1 METGKV
7 NSQYS
12 GFVIIRLSPE
22 ASPSDESPETLQ
34 SYCAERKLSG
44 LAKLLDSYDIK
55 ETRPVVRALPVSKIR
70 ELEKQAAQS
79 AAPPVHNLSA
89 YWKIDIRKVAKKK
102 SEAFVKALNALEE
115 VDLAYLELEATDP
128 AVNAGNDPFNAS
140 QNYQDAAPDGIDARW
155 AWTQLNS
162 EGAGVGFVDLE
173 QGWFLNHEDYAGKS
187 PTLLSGD
194 NRDGIGGYVGNHGTA
209 VLGEVSAD
217 DNTIGVVG
225 IAPSANTVNVTS
237 HWDTASSS
245 SGNVADAIV
254 GALPTLQ
261 PGDVLLLEIQK
272 GFLPT
277 EVDVADF
284 DAIRLAVALGI
295 IVVEAAGNGG
305 FDLDNYTDGAGD
317 FVLRRGSID
326 FKDSGAIMV
335 GASTSTVPHNR
346 MGFSNF
352 GSRIDCYAWGENV
365 TTAGYGDLDNG
376 GGDNNGTYTSVFGG
390 TSSASPIITGAAM
403 ILQGLY
409 KANTSDRLTSF
420 EMRELLSN
428 PATGTPQGTDVA
440 GYISVMPNLRAIIET
455 TLEIP
460 RLVTVIPD
468 KGDFGNVCLGT
479 FKDMNLVLSNSGN
492 ARLKVTNITSSSG
505 EFQLPSVMAYP
516 IFIEKGDS
524 ISIPL
529 RLAPTGL
536 GNKSST
542 ITIFSDNPNGPKKVE
557 VSGTTK
563 APRLVALIAA
573 KGNFGDVCKESL
585 ADKMMVLNNSGPC
598 PLTITSIT
606 SSSAEFLVAN
616 VLSFPI
622 VIAPGDSLQ
631 VPIQFAPTSFGSKSG
646 VITIASDD
654 PGGDKKV
661 TVHGNTPAGEL
672 VVTGST
678 CIGGVKACCTGERTI
693 SVCNT
698 GDCKLRVSSVD
709 FKRSS
714 KYWKLVNNPFPATLQ
729 PGSCLSVLIRYHA
742 KEKCPKCCELVI
754 KSDDPKTPKKKLDV
768 MAYTV
773 WHDHGCHQECDDCQ
787 KGCCD
792 KHTHHSCSA
801 QSMDACCWDEECD
814 SVVREC

>member
-1 METGKV
+1 MESGKV
-7 NSQYS
+7 KSHYS
-12 GFVIIRLSPE
+12 GFVIIRLTQE
-22 ASPSDESPETLQ
+22 ASPSSESPETLQ
-34 SYCAERKLSG
+34 SYCVERKLTG

-55 ETRPVVRALPVSKIR
+55 ETRQLVRALPASKIR

-79 AAPPVHNLSA
+79 PLPPLNSISA
-89 YWKIDIRKVAKKK
+89 YWKLDIRKVAKKK
-102 SEAFVKALNALEE
+102 SEEFVEALNAQDE
-115 VDLAYLELEATDP
+115 VDFAYLELEATDP

-140 QNYQDAAPDGIDARW
+140 QNYQDAAPVGIDARW
-155 AWTQLNS
+155 AWTQLNG

-173 QGWFLNHEDYAGKS
+173 QGWFLNHEDYTSKT

-217 DNTIGVVG
+217 DNTIGIVG
-225 IAPSANTVNVTS
+225 IAPSVTTVNVTS
-237 HWDTASSS
+237 HWDTASNS

-295 IVVEAAGNGG
+295 VVVEAAGNGG
-305 FDLDNYTDGAGD
+305 FDLDNYTDGSGD
-317 FVLRRGSID
+317 FVLRRGSVD

-376 GGDNNGTYTSVFGG
+376 GGDNNRTYTSVFNG
-390 TSSASPIITGAAM
+390 TSSASPIISGAAL

-420 EMRELLSN
+420 EMRDLLSN
-428 PATGTPQGTDVA
+428 PATGTPQGTDVD
-440 GYISVMPNLRAIIET
+440 GYISVMPDLRAIIET

-460 RLVTVIPD
+460 RLVTILPD
-468 KGDFGNVCLGT
+468 EGDFGNVCLDE
-479 FKDMNLVLSNSGN
+479 FKDRNLILSNSGN
-492 ARLKVTNITSSSG
+492 ARLKVTNITSSSA
-505 EFQLPSVMAYP
+505 EFQLPSVMSYP
-516 IFIEKGDS
+516 IFIEKGGS

-529 RLAPTGL
+529 RLAPTSL
-536 GNKSST
+536 GAKSAT
-542 ITIFSDNPNGPKKVE
+542 ITVFSDNPNGPKKVE
-557 VSGTTK
+557 VSGATK
-563 APRLVALIAA
+563 APRLVALIAG
-573 KGNFGDVCKESL
+573 KGNFGDVCKGSIAE
-585 ADKMMVLNNSGPC
+585 KMMVLNNSGPC
-598 PLTITSIT
+598 PLTISSIT
-606 SSSAEFLVAN
+606 SSSPEFLVAS
-616 VLSFPI
+616 VFSFPI
-622 VIAPGDSLQ
+622 VIAPGNSLQ
-631 VPIQFAPTSFGSKSG
+631 VPIQFEPTSFGSKSG
-646 VITIASDD
+646 TITISSDD
-654 PGGDKKV
+654 PSGDKKV
-661 TVHGNTPAGEL
+661 NVHGNVPSGEL

-693 SVCNT
+693 SICNT
-698 GDCKLRVSSVD
+698 GDCKLRVSSVA
-709 FKRSS
+709 FKRDSN
-714 KYWKLVNNPFPATLQ
+714 YWKLVNNPFPATLQ
-729 PGSCLSVLIRYHA
+729 PGSCLSVLIRYLA
-742 KEKCPKCCELVI
+742 KEKCPKSCELII
-754 KSDDPKTPKKKLDV
+754 KSDDPNTPKMILDV

-773 WHDHGCHQECDDCQ
+773 WHDHGYQQECDDCH

-792 KHTHHSCSA
+792 EHTHHQTCSA

-814 SVVREC
+814 YGVN